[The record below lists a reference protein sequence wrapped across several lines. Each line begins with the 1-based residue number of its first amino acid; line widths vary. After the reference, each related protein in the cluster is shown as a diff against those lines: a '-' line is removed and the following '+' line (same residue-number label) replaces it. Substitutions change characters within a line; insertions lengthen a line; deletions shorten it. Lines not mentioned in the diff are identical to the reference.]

1 MKNLL
6 IPILLSYSIFSF
18 SQVIE
23 EEIKLTNAT
32 IEIPGTLSYP
42 ETKDKMPLVIFIH
55 GSGNPDRNGNQKG
68 TPMQSSYIKALA
80 DSLNNH
86 KIAFYRYDKR
96 SARSENFDKLED
108 VTVLDFVA
116 DAKVAIA
123 HFKNDPRFSGIH
135 LIGHSQGS
143 LIAMLAVNED
153 ITSLISMAGAGQT
166 IDKIMV
172 QQIYAQNPEFG
183 KLVEEHFQELMTKG
197 SIATV
202 DPNLVTMFPPQIQNF
217 YKTWASID
225 PQKEIKK
232 LQIPILILN
241 GDKDIQVD
249 ITNAQNLKVAQPEAT
264 LMIIPN
270 MNHIMKE
277 EDAEVQGYEG
287 YLNPKYPISPKMIAA
302 VLQFISQ

>member
-68 TPMQSSYIKALA
+68 TPMQNSYIKALA

-96 SARSENFDKLED
+96 SARSENLELLKD

-123 HFKNDPRFSGIH
+123 HFKNDQRFSGIH

-197 SIATV
+197 SITTV
-202 DPNLVTMFPPQIQNF
+202 DPSLVTMFPPQSQNF

-225 PQKEIKK
+225 PQEEIKK

-241 GDKDIQVD
+241 GDKDIQVA

>member
-6 IPILLSYSIFSF
+6 IATLLSYSMFSF
-18 SQVIE
+18 SQIIE
-23 EEIKLTNAT
+23 EEINLSNAK
-32 IEIPGTLSYP
+32 IAIPGTLTYP
-42 ETKDKMPLVIFIH
+42 ETKNKVPLVIFIH
-55 GSGNPDRNGNQKG
+55 GSGNPDRDGNQEG

-80 DSLNNH
+80 DSLNNL

-241 GDKDIQVD
+241 GDKDIQVA

-277 EDAEVQGYEG
+277 EDAEVQGHEG